1 MATPFQRVLIPL
13 DGSPFA
19 EHVLALLP
27 SVATPAET
35 EVVLVSVIE
44 PMRYAFNRVDF
55 TLATLVT
62 YIRNSTQAYINAQ
75 AGRLRNT
82 GYSVTS
88 HVLDGDAAGCIL
100 ELAETVHAE
109 LIAMTTHG
117 RSGFV
122 RWALG
127 SVAERVI
134 QGANIPVLLM
144 RQKMEDGASPLRRIL
159 VPLDGSA
166 LAEQA
171 LPTAQRLA
179 RSTGAQLLLLQ
190 AVQGLDA
197 GSKRMLFANEA
208 EADATI
214 AGWRAYAET
223 YLQKIAGELCMDGVV
238 AEACTAE
245 GAPEKIIDGTIVDA
259 DIDLVVMST
268 HGRTGLSRWY
278 YGSVAN
284 KVLRSAPCPLLL
296 IRPESEIERQV

>member
-1 MATPFQRVLIPL
+1 
-13 DGSPFA
+13 
-19 EHVLALLP
+19 
-27 SVATPAET
+27 VATPAET
-35 EVVLVSVIE
+35 ELVLVNVIE
-44 PMRYAFNRVDF
+44 PMRYAFNQVDF

-75 AGRLRNT
+75 AERLCNA

-100 ELAETVHAE
+100 GLAETVHAE

-134 QGANIPVLLM
+134 QGADIPVLLV
-144 RQKMEDGASPLRRIL
+144 RQEMEYGASPLRRIL

-171 LPTAQRLA
+171 LPIAQRLA

-190 AVQGLDA
+190 VVQGLDA
-197 GSKRMLFANEA
+197 DSKRMLFANEA
-208 EADATI
+208 EADAVI
-214 AGWRAYAET
+214 AGWRADAEE
-223 YLQKIAGELCMDGVV
+223 YIQKIAGELCMNGVA
-238 AEACTAE
+238 AEARTAV
-245 GAPEKIIDGTIVDA
+245 GAPEKVIDATIVDE
-259 DIDLVVMST
+259 DIGLVVMST

-284 KVLRSAPCPLLL
+284 KVLRSASCPLLL
-296 IRPESEIERQV
+296 IRPESEVERQV